1 MSVFKSQYTRAL
13 AIIPSENCNI
23 PYPSVIKSGATTGTG
38 TALLID
44 SEANFNQLGIKSG
57 DIVYNTT
64 SNEGAT
70 VIQIVNATTL
80 LLNADI
86 ISLTASDYTIYAA
99 SPQTTIGNQG
109 CYLYS
114 AGISDVEV
122 ITIGGDRIVF
132 KNVQAGQILP
142 VQVLKYISTSDY
154 EFVALW

>member
-13 AIIPSENCNI
+13 AIFPSENCNI
-23 PYPSVIKSGATTGTG
+23 PYPSVIKSGATTTTG

-44 SEANFNQLGIKSG
+44 STANFNQLGVKTG
-57 DIVYNTT
+57 DIVYNT
-64 SNEGAT
+64 SQGSGAT
-70 VIQIVNATTL
+70 VLQVVNATTL

-86 ISLTASDYTIYAA
+86 FPLTELNYTVYAA
-99 SPQTTIGNQG
+99 SSQTTIGNQG

-122 ITIGGDRIVF
+122 ITIGGDKITF

-154 EFVALW
+154 EFIALW

>member
-13 AIIPSENCNI
+13 AIFPSENCNI
-23 PYPSVIKSGATTGTG
+23 PYPSVIKIGATTGTG

-44 SEANFNQLGIKSG
+44 SEADFNELGVKTG
-57 DIVYNTT
+57 DIVYNT
-64 SNEGAT
+64 SQGEGAT
-70 VIQIVNATTL
+70 VLQVVNATTL

-86 ISLTASDYTIYAA
+86 ISLTATDYTIYAA
-99 SPQTTIGNQG
+99 SSQTTIGNQG

-122 ITIGGDRIVF
+122 ITIGGDRVTF
-132 KNVQAGQILP
+132 KNVQAGQVLP